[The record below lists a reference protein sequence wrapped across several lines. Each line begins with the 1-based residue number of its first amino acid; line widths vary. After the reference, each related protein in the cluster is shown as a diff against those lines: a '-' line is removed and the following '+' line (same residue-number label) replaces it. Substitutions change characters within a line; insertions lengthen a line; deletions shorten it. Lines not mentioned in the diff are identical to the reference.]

1 MRAAPVPPRHL
12 QCRTRPA
19 LPRRP
24 DVQGFYVLAFSFLDQ
39 IKEPTQV
46 SATVKLLKDSIT
58 GGSGKAALR
67 LNM

>member
-1 MRAAPVPPRHL
+1 M
-12 QCRTRPA
+12 
-19 LPRRP
+19 
-24 DVQGFYVLAFSFLDQ
+24 LAFSFLDQ

-58 GGSGKAALR
+58 GGSGKVALR